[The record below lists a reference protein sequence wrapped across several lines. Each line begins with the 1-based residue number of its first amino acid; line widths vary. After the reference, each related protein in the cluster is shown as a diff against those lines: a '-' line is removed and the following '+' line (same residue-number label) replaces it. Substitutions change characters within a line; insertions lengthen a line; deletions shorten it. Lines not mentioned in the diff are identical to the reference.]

1 MNTLQHIDAGRSHTI
16 WRAHHLSP
24 YSFETCILDAGRT
37 TTYGKHSA
45 WLSYSTKV
53 TLTLLIPVS
62 SKLAELVWCKLL
74 YPLFCSA
81 RCLE

>member
-16 WRAHHLSP
+16 WQAHHLSP

-45 WLSYSTKV
+45 TFRTV
-53 TLTLLIPVS
+53 R
-62 SKLAELVWCKLL
+62 KLPSLA
-74 YPLFCSA
+74 
-81 RCLE
+81 